1 MKRDQ
6 LFSSLPANFTH
17 KEATVQAHKLSLN
30 VSKSDIHSW
39 IAVWRFKGL
48 ITYNS
53 GKYRKAK

>member
-6 LFSSLPANFTH
+6 LLSALSANFTH
-17 KEATVQAHKLSLN
+17 EDATVQADKLSLN
-30 VSKSDIHSW
+30 VSKSDVHSW

-48 ITYNS
+48 ITYNG